1 MKHSILGLFLS
12 ACLVPCLFSQAPSTL
27 TNEMVIRMVQSGI
40 PSDVI
45 IRTIAGAPS
54 VAFSFLPGDLQ
65 AFAQYKVPE
74 DVFKAMAAKDAGR
87 PIPGSTSAPQS
98 PLRSTSAPSPQAP
111 VTLTSRPP
119 TPPATPDRPDP
130 RDTNKAR
137 IYITDSN
144 SWAASGGFAT
154 SGGSGGGSF
163 SAGSKP
169 QTVELIKTF
178 GERCPSVVVSMDKS
192 KADFVVLF
200 DRESA
205 KGIARKRDKIAVFKK
220 DGDVLYSESVR
231 SVGTAVQDSCASIEK
246 EHR

>member
-1 MKHSILGLFLS
+1 VS
-12 ACLVPCLFSQAPSTL
+12 
-27 TNEMVIRMVQSGI
+27 SGPPLPQTI
-40 PSDVI
+40 P
-45 IRTIAGAPS
+45 
-54 VAFSFLPGDLQ
+54 
-65 AFAQYKVPE
+65 
-74 DVFKAMAAKDAGR
+74 
-87 PIPGSTSAPQS
+87 PQS
-98 PLRSTSAPSPQAP
+98 
-111 VTLTSRPP
+111 VTDGDKTRV
-119 TPPATPDRPDP
+119 
-130 RDTNKAR
+130 
-137 IYITDSN
+137 YITDSN

-154 SGGSGGGSF
+154 SRGSGGGSF

-178 GERCPSVVVSMDKS
+178 GERCPSVVVTMEKT

>member
-1 MKHSILGLFLS
+1 MKHLALGLFLS
-12 ACLVPCLFSQAPSTL
+12 ACLVPYLFSQAPSTL
-27 TNEMVIRMVQSGI
+27 NNEMVIRMVQSGV

-45 IRTIAGAPS
+45 IRTIVGAPS
-54 VAFSFLPGDLQ
+54 VAFSFLPADLQ

-87 PIPGSTSAPQS
+87 SIPVSTPAAQPPTRSTPPSSDQIPQSVASSGPPQS
-98 PLRSTSAPSPQAP
+98 P
-111 VTLTSRPP
+111 
-119 TPPATPDRPDP
+119 
-130 RDTNKAR
+130 RDSDKIR
-137 IYITDSN
+137 VYITDSN

-154 SGGSGGGSF
+154 SRGSGGGSF

-178 GERCPSVVVSMDKS
+178 GERCPSVVVTMEKT

>member
-1 MKHSILGLFLS
+1 
-12 ACLVPCLFSQAPSTL
+12 
-27 TNEMVIRMVQSGI
+27 
-40 PSDVI
+40 
-45 IRTIAGAPS
+45 
-54 VAFSFLPGDLQ
+54 
-65 AFAQYKVPE
+65 
-74 DVFKAMAAKDAGR
+74 MAAKDAGR
-87 PIPGSTSAPQS
+87 SISSSTPAAQS
-98 PLRSTSAPSPQAP
+98 TTRSTPPLSAPSSQSVVSSGPPLPQTIP
-111 VTLTSRPP
+111 PQSVTDGDKTRV
-119 TPPATPDRPDP
+119 
-130 RDTNKAR
+130 
-137 IYITDSN
+137 YITDSN

-154 SGGSGGGSF
+154 SRGSGGGSF

-178 GERCPSVVVSMDKS
+178 GERCPSVVVTMEKT

>member
-1 MKHSILGLFLS
+1 
-12 ACLVPCLFSQAPSTL
+12 
-27 TNEMVIRMVQSGI
+27 MVQSGI

-45 IRTIAGAPS
+45 IRTIAGAPA
-54 VAFSFLPGDLQ
+54 VAFSFLPADLQ

-74 DVFKAMAAKDAGR
+74 DVFKAMAAKDAGL
-87 PIPGSTSAPQS
+87 PILGAPSNTQTPVRSPSAPNMQLPERLSPAPLTPTSA
-98 PLRSTSAPSPQAP
+98 RSE
-111 VTLTSRPP
+111 PP
-119 TPPATPDRPDP
+119 DSS
-130 RDTNKAR
+130 KAR

-154 SGGSGGGSF
+154 SRGSGGGSF

-178 GERCPSVVVSMDKS
+178 GERCPSVVVTMEKT

-231 SVGTAVQDSCASIEK
+231 SVGTAVQDSCVSIEK